1 MVLIKISPV
10 ILMVL
15 IGFFCRKTE
24 MITTEGMEGV
34 KTLATSLMLPVL
46 LFHTLATTEYTSA
59 TIAVIGIML
68 LALSAAFIIG
78 MLIKRAVP
86 SAGIFFPFLVTS
98 FEGGRLGY
106 PLYAVLCGEAR
117 LSNIATL
124 DIANTIFVFT
134 VFLAF
139 LTASVNGKVQP
150 SEMISNVLHSP
161 VFWGVFLGIPVYAS
175 AKVVIAA
182 IFKWYKKVSGLY
194 EEELVDETGEE
205 IEQQ

>member
-1 MVLIKISPV
+1 MVLIKNSPV

-24 MITTEGMEGV
+24 MITTEGMEGL

-98 FEGGRLGY
+98 FEGGMLGY
-106 PLYAVLCGEAR
+106 PLYAVLC
-117 LSNIATL
+117 
-124 DIANTIFVFT
+124 
-134 VFLAF
+134 
-139 LTASVNGKVQP
+139 
-150 SEMISNVLHSP
+150 
-161 VFWGVFLGIPVYAS
+161 
-175 AKVVIAA
+175 
-182 IFKWYKKVSGLY
+182 
-194 EEELVDETGEE
+194 E
-205 IEQQ
+205 IGRAHV

>member
-24 MITTEGMEGV
+24 MITTEGMEGL

-98 FEGGRLGY
+98 FEGGMLGY
-106 PLYAVLCGEAR
+106 PCMLFYAEKPGCLILLLWILPIPYLYLQY
-117 LSNIATL
+117 
-124 DIANTIFVFT
+124 FWH
-134 VFLAF
+134 FLPP
-139 LTASVNGKVQP
+139 L
-150 SEMISNVLHSP
+150 
-161 VFWGVFLGIPVYAS
+161 
-175 AKVVIAA
+175 
-182 IFKWYKKVSGLY
+182 
-194 EEELVDETGEE
+194 
-205 IEQQ
+205 